1 MNKKGSRSKK
11 KWYWDHLSYMCKEKS
26 GRPLPGV
33 EHKPKRL
40 EEAHSGTRKLH
51 RDLDWISMKQYI
63 NERLVR

>member
-1 MNKKGSRSKK
+1 MR
-11 KWYWDHLSYMCKEKS
+11 KEKS